1 MKVRVPV
8 ATLRCTAAAYD
19 GSVAKFKQFFFVN
32 KQLPKEISQGH
43 PTSI

>member
-19 GSVAKFKQFFFVN
+19 GSIPKFKQFFFVD
-32 KQLPKEISQGH
+32 KQLPKEISRH
-43 PTSI
+43 FAY